1 MPQVFE
7 TMVDKLE
14 RELMLESGD
23 VVINGLP
30 YIQTFRAF
38 DSVVKLCF
46 GVTLQPGYEAAI
58 ETFKS
63 TYLDLNI
70 SVTPKVNIQYSII

>member
-1 MPQVFE
+1 
-7 TMVDKLE
+7 
-14 RELMLESGD
+14 MLECGD